1 MLKIYMLIIVV
12 GLVGGVVYGGWYYY
26 KDTQARIQIL
36 TENSAKLEQA
46 AQLQS
51 NTIATLEAD
60 AKKYAK
66 LNNQL
71 QTKLEKANEYR
82 NTLISKLRKH
92 DLARLSQQKPGLV
105 EKRINNGTKKLLE
118 SFESLTAVTGV
129 KQLQFWPQ
137 LKQIEVKTVEIERNV
152 PIQNRPRQLDLSS
165 IKWYVVTEENFEEF
179 KKRFTA
185 ENGGFLFYAI
195 SIRDYETLTL
205 NMADIKRYIEQ
216 QKNIIVYYEDAVKPR
231 EKEEVKK

>member
-105 EKRINNGTKKLLE
+105 EKRINNGTKKLLG
-118 SFESLTAVTGV
+118 SFESLTAVPGV
-129 KQLQFWPQ
+129 K
-137 LKQIEVKTVEIERNV
+137 
-152 PIQNRPRQLDLSS
+152 
-165 IKWYVVTEENFEEF
+165 
-179 KKRFTA
+179 
-185 ENGGFLFYAI
+185 
-195 SIRDYETLTL
+195 
-205 NMADIKRYIEQ
+205 
-216 QKNIIVYYEDAVKPR
+216 
-231 EKEEVKK
+231 